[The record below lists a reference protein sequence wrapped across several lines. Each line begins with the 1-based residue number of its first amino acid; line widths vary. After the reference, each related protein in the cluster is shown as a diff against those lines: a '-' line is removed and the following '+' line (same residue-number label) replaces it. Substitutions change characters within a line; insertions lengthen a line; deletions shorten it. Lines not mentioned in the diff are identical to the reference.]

1 MKENSMKWNR
11 PPGENEPQNYKEN
24 FALLRK
30 RYPEVARWLQDSGN
44 GKTTAVKLES
54 GDFAFLLQENGE
66 RHWLSEPVSPR
77 DKAKRTLEKCL
88 SPIRTSE
95 KHLGLAERGKPLF
108 FIGMGAG
115 YELIE
120 FFNAQPGM
128 FLSMKQPIYV
138 VERSADILRLNFEI
152 HDWKKIL
159 SSGRVFFFVGKK
171 IDRQLRDFFRNALRP
186 PSEFIFPLRVTQQ
199 RNPPFVARIKKTVR
213 NIAENKK
220 KEAERL
226 LRETNRYYDSLSD
239 KDWQRVFSSQRER
252 ALRILLITSRF
263 TTFVQYCTRDVAQ
276 GFEALGHQTRT
287 VIEKS
292 DTERLSLLEVLRN
305 LVSFKPDMIFQID
318 WLRAHCG
325 SLFHQS
331 IPFVCWVQDEL
342 PNLFNEQA
350 AKAIGKRDI
359 VLVGYNAFK
368 QRLLNL
374 GFPRESLIN
383 LPVPTNAKLYCPMSL
398 SEKEREKYGCE
409 ISYVSH
415 VSILP
420 ERAFTDLLSE
430 VSGLEAK
437 QILKI
442 MFELVKERFCSGKN
456 CHTKEDYEHLLL
468 EAEGQ
473 KGSSTLNG
481 KARAH
486 ILWYFWHDIG
496 NAFYRQLPLEWIANE
511 GYDLKLYGR
520 GWEDHPRLSKYA
532 QGTANNGKELCKIY
546 NSSQINLQIQHGQ
559 NFHPRLI
566 DGQTSGGFFLVKY
579 HPSDCEEGG
588 LSSYF
593 DLDQDIV
600 YFRDKDDLL
609 RKVRFYLDHPEER
622 RLVVERARK
631 KVLEKL
637 TYSVSMQSVID
648 KVRER
653 IKRN

>member
-1 MKENSMKWNR
+1 MKCVF
-11 PPGENEPQNYKEN
+11 PGLRQKNYREN
-24 FALLRK
+24 FAILRK
-30 RYPEVARWLQDSGN
+30 RYPKVARWLQNSGN

-252 ALRILLITSRF
+252 PLRILLNTTRF
-263 TTFVQYCTRDVAQ
+263 STFIQYCTRDVAQ

-292 DTERLSLLEVLRN
+292 DTERFSLLEVLRN
-305 LVSFKPDMIFQID
+305 LHSFQPDMIFGID
-318 WLRAHCG
+318 WLRASYG
-325 SLFHQS
+325 PLFHKN
-331 IPFVCWVQDEL
+331 IPFVCWAQDWL
-342 PNLFNEQA
+342 PNLFNQQA
-350 AKAIGKRDI
+350 AKRIGQRDV
-359 VLVGYNAFK
+359 VLAVYNNYR
-368 QRLLNL
+368 QRLLNVGYTNEHL
-374 GFPRESLIN
+374 TY
-383 LPVPTNAKLYCPMSL
+383 LPVPTNDKLYHPMKL
-398 SEKEREKYGCE
+398 SKKETEKYHCE
-409 ISYVSH
+409 LSFVHHGSNP
-415 VSILP
+415 P
-420 ERAFTDLLSE
+420 EKDFADLLARFSDLRIE
-430 VSGLEAK
+430 E
-437 QILKI
+437 ILKI
-442 MFELVKERFCSGKN
+442 MFELVKERFYNGSDCYSE
-456 CHTKEDYEHLLL
+456 EDYESLLL
-468 EAEGQ
+468 EAEER
-473 KGSSTLNG
+473 KGSRIEDSKVRTEV
-481 KARAH
+481 
-486 ILWYFWHDIG
+486 LWYFYETIG
-496 NAFYRQLPLEWIANE
+496 NRFFRQLPLEWIVKE

-520 GWEDHPRLSKYA
+520 GWKNHPRLSKYA
-532 QGTANNGKELCKIY
+532 QGPAKNGQELCKIY
-546 NSSQINLQIQHGQ
+546 SSSQINLQLLHAR
-559 NFHPRLI
+559 NLHPRLL
-566 DGQTSGGFFLVKY
+566 DGLASGGFFLLKY
-579 HPSDCEEGG
+579 HPTDYEEGD
-588 LSSYF
+588 LASYF
-593 DLDQDIV
+593 DMN
-600 YFRDKDDLL
+600 RDLIRFKGKDDLL

-622 RLVVERARK
+622 RSITERARK

-637 TYSVSMQSVID
+637 TYSVSMQFVID

-653 IKRN
+653 IERN